1 MIAWIDHRFV
11 LRSVPLSVTGS
22 VFRCGVGLFETILH
36 HANELPRFERHLKR
50 LRASLA
56 ALPIAPNGPPPILG
70 ESGRVREVVLEV
82 LQANSLV
89 GKTARVNLFCFQ
101 DALEDKAS
109 LCVVATPHS
118 IHADSTC
125 TLDVY
130 PHAHTSHLCAHKTMA
145 NMHQRLA
152 WDQARS
158 AGMDD
163 ALLQDHD
170 GHVLECAVAALLFSD
185 GQRFYTS
192 RTPYKLPSLTMEAAA
207 QALTIEEIPIALADI
222 GRFKHAYR
230 LNSLIGI
237 QPVAAIG
244 GVAFEPD
251 WKTCKPFSRKFL
263 GLGEE

>member
-11 LRSVPLSVTGS
+11 RRAVPLSIAGP

-36 HANELPRFERHLKR
+36 HADELPRFERHLQR
-50 LRASLA
+50 LRTSLA

-70 ESGRVREVVLEV
+70 ESERLREVVMEV

-101 DALEDKAS
+101 DSADGKAS
-109 LCVVATPHS
+109 LCVAATPHS
-118 IHADSTC
+118 IHTDSTC

-130 PHAHTSHLCAHKTMA
+130 PHAHTTHLCVHKTMA

-152 WDQARS
+152 WDQARNS
-158 AGMDD
+158 GKDD
-163 ALLQDHD
+163 AVLQDHD
-170 GHVLECAVAALLFSD
+170 GRILECAVAAVLFSD
-185 GQRFYTS
+185 GTRFVTS
-192 RTPYKLPSLTMEAAA
+192 RTPFKLPSLTMEAAA
-207 QALTIEEIPIALADI
+207 QALPIEEIPIALADV
-222 GRFKHAYR
+222 GHFKHAYR

-244 GVAFEPD
+244 RVTFEPD
-251 WKTCKPFSRKFL
+251 WKTCKPLLRQLL
-263 GLGEE
+263 GLGE